1 MDAEQRAERY
11 IEFGVYH
18 HASDLY
24 IQVVKEEYHICFR
37 CQDQL
42 FTLERI
48 SLSEAESLILYFKF
62 MGEMD
67 VGEHRLPQDGS
78 TIFSL
83 KKGKIT
89 LRLSTVI
96 NFAQQENLVIR
107 FLYPFCADHLYYFQ
121 KKEWQA
127 LENCIQQ
134 RGLHLFSGPVGSGK
148 TTSMYQLI
156 KNHHLNEHVI
166 TIEDPV
172 EIIEPQ
178 FLQLQIQNAIGLDYE
193 TLIKLCLRQ
202 RPDILVIGEI
212 RDDKTAKYAY
222 RASLSGHRVFATI
235 HSNSLLGV
243 YDRLYDLGI
252 PKEQQ
257 REVIRSIT
265 YQRLL
270 PVYCPL
276 CQGRCQPYCERYA
289 QNYRLYMETTAY
301 RQGEWNHGLQ
311 KWWALGAITKETW
324 QKEKQDFL

>member
-24 IQVVKEEYHICFR
+24 IQVVKEKYHICFR

-42 FTLERI
+42 FTLESI

-78 TIFSL
+78 TIFPL

-235 HSNSLLGV
+235 
-243 YDRLYDLGI
+243 
-252 PKEQQ
+252 
-257 REVIRSIT
+257 RSIT